1 MIDIKIEHTFDILPH
16 EHIEAKVNE
25 YTLFMK
31 EYDDSNKYRLVFS
44 FNPICSNV
52 LFNTI
57 T

>member
-1 MIDIKIEHTFDILPH
+1 MRKIKIEHTFDILPH

-44 FNPICSNV
+44 FNPIV
-52 LFNTI
+52 LLVYLR
-57 T
+57 